1 VLHTENTI
9 TIDAPFEI
17 IFDLAAE
24 VTSWPQ
30 LLPHYRFVR
39 EWDPL
44 TPADRLGRRV
54 VAMSAWRTGIPV
66 SWTSTQEIDRDARQV
81 RYHHLAGAT
90 RGMDVVWRFEVRSG
104 AVDVTIDHYLESAR
118 WWFRLPGVEYIV
130 GSLFVMHIADRT
142 LRGIKHQAEVAR
154 AEVAT

>member
-1 VLHTENTI
+1 MLHTKNTI
-9 TIDAPFEI
+9 MIDAPFEI

-24 VTSWPQ
+24 VTRWPQ

-44 TPADRLGRRV
+44 MPADRLGRRV

-66 SWTSTQEIDRDARQV
+66 SWTSTQEIDRGAPEI

-90 RGMDVVWRFEVRSG
+90 RGMNVVWRFEPRR
-104 AVDVTIDHYLESAR
+104 ATIEVTIEHHLESAR

-142 LRGIKHQAEVAR
+142 LRGIKLQAEEAR
-154 AEVAT
+154 AQVSI

>member
-17 IFDLAAE
+17 IFDLAAQ
-24 VTSWPQ
+24 VTHWPR
-30 LLPHYRFVR
+30 LLTHYRSVR
-39 EWDPL
+39 ELDPP
-44 TPADRLGRRV
+44 TPADPLCRRV

-81 RYHHLAGAT
+81 RYHHLAGTT
-90 RGMDVVWRFEVRSG
+90 RGMDVVWRFELRC
-104 AVDVTIDHYLESAR
+104 ATIDVTIDHHLKSAR

-130 GSLFVMHIADRT
+130 GSLFVMHIADKT
-142 LRGIKHQAEVAR
+142 LRGIKHQAEA
-154 AEVAT
+154 AWAQAPA